1 MKLYLHSLALFL
13 LLAYLADTR
22 ITLWP
27 FSITFGRLYLV
38 LGIISIMCGCLLLK
52 YDAYDEGLKKGA
64 EIKEEVRQEIK
75 EQDIKSEL

>member
-1 MKLYLHSLALFL
+1 MKLYLQALSLFL

-27 FSITFGRLYLV
+27 FSINFCRLYLV
-38 LGIISIMCGCLLLK
+38 LGIIAIMCGCVLLK

-64 EIKEEVRQEIK
+64 QIKEEVREEIK